1 MMLTLR
7 TCGRF
12 AFDWYNQPMRK
23 FFVAVILILSI
34 VFVIASK
41 AELEST
47 INTLRQGNWQYL
59 FLALLVWFIWLM
71 STTGIFRVIYLGL
84 GIDEKMSN
92 LLFLFGAANFVN
104 IVAPSAG
111 VSGLTVFVSEARRRG
126 YSPARA
132 AVAGALYLLFDY
144 TGFSLVLGLGLIV
157 LFRRNDLTIVEIS
170 ATVILAMG
178 ISVLIYLMYQGMRS
192 GDALASALG
201 WMSRNVN
208 RLLRRWIHRDY
219 VSEAHA
225 RIFAHDA
232 AEGLE
237 ELSRNPRKLISAIAL
252 AVLNKGLL
260 ILILAL
266 CFNSFNVSWTP
277 GTLIAS
283 FSIGYLF
290 MILSPT
296 PAGLGFFE
304 GSLTLALTSMDIPL
318 GYAAIITLAYRGITF
333 WLTLLFGLV
342 SLRMLEHVGRL
353 REIKP
358 EEIVGD

>member
-1 MMLTLR
+1 
-7 TCGRF
+7 
-12 AFDWYNQPMRK
+12 MRK
-23 FFVAVILILSI
+23 FFVAVILVLSI

-47 INTLRQGNWQYL
+47 INSLKHGNWKYL
-59 FLALLVWFIWLM
+59 FVALLVWLAWILG
-71 STTGIFRVIYLGL
+71 TTGTFRVIYQGL

-104 IVAPSAG
+104 IIAPSAG

-144 TGFSLVLGLGLIV
+144 TGFFLVLGLGLIV
-157 LFRRNDLTIVEIS
+157 LFRRNDLTIVEIT
-170 ATVILAMG
+170 ATVILAVV
-178 ISVLIYLMYQGMRS
+178 ISVLTYLMYQGMRS
-192 GDALASALG
+192 GEALASALA
-201 WMSRNVN
+201 WIARLAN

-219 VSEAHA
+219 LSEVHA
-225 RIFAHDA
+225 RIFARDA

-237 ELSRNPRKLISAIAL
+237 ELSRNPRKMVSAVSL
-252 AVLNKGLL
+252 VVLNKGLL
-260 ILILAL
+260 ILILVL

-277 GTLIAS
+277 GTIIAG

-304 GSLTLALTSMDIPL
+304 GSLTLALTSMDIPI

-342 SLRMLEHVGRL
+342 SLRVLEHSDKL

-358 EEIVGD
+358 EEITGD